1 MKINTDGNT
10 PMEGIVTFTM
20 FPVYTLTSFL
30 ASLSGH
36 SSSYIEL
43 QQNAIERAF
52 LWWTHNTQELV
63 INMFNHNSQELF
75 LLTSLLY
82 INNSYDIHTWAGYS
96 SLLSF
101 CLYTS
106 SSLTFSISPTLRRS
120 TQLKSGISPGLPRRV
135 SHTNTLWTLPFSLS
149 CCFIHLSLYD
159 RRSSGS
165 LSQQSNA

>member
-43 QQNAIERAF
+43 QQNAIERAI

-63 INMFNHNSQELF
+63 INMFNHNSQELY
-75 LLTSLLY
+75 LWPAYLY
-82 INNSYDIHTWAGYS
+82 IKNLYDIHTWARYCS
-96 SLLSF
+96 HFSF

-106 SSLTFSISPTLRRS
+106 NSLTFSISPTLRRS
-120 TQLKSGISPGLPRRV
+120 TQLKSGVSPGLPRRV

-149 CCFIHLSLYD
+149 CCFIHLSSYD

-165 LSQQSNA
+165 LSYQSNA

>member
-63 INMFNHNSQELF
+63 INMFNHNSQELYLWPAF
-75 LLTSLLY
+75 
-82 INNSYDIHTWAGYS
+82 
-96 SLLSF
+96 
-101 CLYTS
+101 YT
-106 SSLTFSISPTLRRS
+106 
-120 TQLKSGISPGLPRRV
+120 
-135 SHTNTLWTLPFSLS
+135 
-149 CCFIHLSLYD
+149 
-159 RRSSGS
+159 
-165 LSQQSNA
+165 

>member
-43 QQNAIERAF
+43 QQNAIERAI

-63 INMFNHNSQELF
+63 INMFNHNSQELYLWQAF
-75 LLTSLLY
+75 
-82 INNSYDIHTWAGYS
+82 
-96 SLLSF
+96 
-101 CLYTS
+101 YTS
-106 SSLTFSISPTLRRS
+106 KTCMT
-120 TQLKSGISPGLPRRV
+120 
-135 SHTNTLWTLPFSLS
+135 
-149 CCFIHLSLYD
+149 FIHELDIPVFFPFAFIL
-159 RRSSGS
+159 
-165 LSQQSNA
+165 LAV

>member
-63 INMFNHNSQELF
+63 INMFNHNSQELY
-75 LLTSLLY
+75 LLNSLLY
-82 INNSYDIHTWAGYS
+82 IKNLYDIHTWAGYS
-96 SLLSF
+96 SHLSF

-106 SSLTFSISPTLRRS
+106 NSLTFSISPTRKRS
-120 TQLKSGISPGLPRRV
+120 TQLKSGVSPGLPRRV